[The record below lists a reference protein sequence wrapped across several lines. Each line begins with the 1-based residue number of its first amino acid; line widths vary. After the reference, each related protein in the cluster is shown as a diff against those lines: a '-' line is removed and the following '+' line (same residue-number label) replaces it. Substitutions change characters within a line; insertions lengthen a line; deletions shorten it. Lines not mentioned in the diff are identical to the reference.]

1 MPQEYRKERSL
12 CTEVVRK
19 GFLKEQ
25 LGMGPE
31 KEEVFQ
37 MHLVA
42 GMTTG
47 LEAGMSVAN
56 SVGIQEKRVSPV
68 FRVEGI

>member
-1 MPQEYRKERSL
+1 
-12 CTEVVRK
+12 
-19 GFLKEQ
+19 
-25 LGMGPE
+25 MGPE

-37 MHLVA
+37 MHLVS

-47 LEAGMSVAN
+47 LEAGMRVAN
-56 SVGIQEKRVSPV
+56 SVGIQEKRASPV